1 MLQVWRAHLA
11 LQDTADVH
19 ETGGACTSAKM
30 YLTCAFVG
38 DGGRSQ
44 NRAKHVQIYFIRPRI
59 LYVVG
64 GGPRPWADNR
74 NPRESARDLADLG
87 RLVRLALS

>member
-1 MLQVWRAHLA
+1 
-11 LQDTADVH
+11 
-19 ETGGACTSAKM
+19 M

-87 RLVRLALS
+87 RLVRLALSNPTGSGRSEEPGRESVLPEENLAR